1 VLVVFLNFGK
11 CKDILGLTL
20 EASTERGTVG
30 GLRQI
35 WQFSG
40 IGQRNTSAQDR
51 AFVMPQVYTLPQLN
65 RSQPNEWLDT
75 SLLRE
80 QVAAM
85 PPDNFLVR
93 AKRRLVEKYSD
104 QEAWNQLGVLEQ
116 GELVREVAALP
127 STVADSDQDAK
138 QFDLLM
144 LSLHLTVL
152 RVDAMRLDAPGAALL
167 IAIHR

>member
-1 VLVVFLNFGK
+1 MCVQR
-11 CKDILGLTL
+11 TL
-20 EASTERGTVG
+20 RRSASA
-30 GLRQI
+30 
-35 WQFSG
+35 F
-40 IGQRNTSAQDR
+40 IG
-51 AFVMPQVYTLPQLN
+51 
-65 RSQPNEWLDT
+65 

-85 PPDNFLVR
+85 PRTTSWCEPSG
-93 AKRRLVEKYSD
+93 AVEKYSD
-104 QEAWNQLGVLEQ
+104 QEAWNQLVSSNRRVGPE
-116 GELVREVAALP
+116 VRRCEHCR
-127 STVADSDQDAK
+127 DSDQDAK

>member
-1 VLVVFLNFGK
+1 MIAEL
-11 CKDILGLTL
+11 D
-20 EASTERGTVG
+20 A
-30 GLRQI
+30 
-35 WQFSG
+35 
-40 IGQRNTSAQDR
+40 A
-51 AFVMPQVYTLPQLN
+51 AAH
-65 RSQPNEWLDT
+65 QPNDALAALRAT
-75 SLLRE
+75 TATLLRE

-104 QEAWNQLGVLEQ
+104 QTAWDQLGVPEQ

>member
-1 VLVVFLNFGK
+1 
-11 CKDILGLTL
+11 
-20 EASTERGTVG
+20 
-30 GLRQI
+30 
-35 WQFSG
+35 
-40 IGQRNTSAQDR
+40 
-51 AFVMPQVYTLPQLN
+51 MPQVYTLPQLN